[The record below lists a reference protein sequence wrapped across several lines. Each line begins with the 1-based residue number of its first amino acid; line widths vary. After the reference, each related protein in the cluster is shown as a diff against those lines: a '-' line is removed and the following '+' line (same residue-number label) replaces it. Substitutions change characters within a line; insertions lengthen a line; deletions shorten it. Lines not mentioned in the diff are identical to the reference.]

1 MNDSGKWSMND
12 WWYCSWLLCIYGCV
26 FFPLLSTAFT
36 VMRICVFSADWWYYS
51 WLSCIFVCFLTIDDI
66 ALDFYADLPKV
77 QLRQMQGHGPYLS
90 CSTFNTSKKKGKG
103 KCILIFELVATR
115 LYASIGLSCTVLVA
129 LLIRRHTQDE
139 RSESLRLLQ
148 TWSPLWCR
156 WNQPYF
162 TIFGNWPHICR
173 STLECPHTFSNNLY
187 FLSTTTLD
195 ADCSSTQLFFTI
207 NSIFSS
213 QLLFSAQ
220 CFLATPFCN
229 IKS

>member
-36 VMRICVFSADWWYYS
+36 VFSADWWYYS

-103 KCILIFELVATR
+103 KCILIFELAATR
-115 LYASIGLSCTVLVA
+115 LYASIGLSCTILVD
-129 LLIRRHTQDE
+129 LLIRRYTQDE
-139 RSESLRLLQ
+139 RSESLSPPANMK
-148 TWSPLWCR
+148 SPLV
-156 WNQPYF
+156 PLEP
-162 TIFGNWPHICR
+162 TIF
-173 STLECPHTFSNNLY
+173 Y
-187 FLSTTTLD
+187 
-195 ADCSSTQLFFTI
+195 
-207 NSIFSS
+207 
-213 QLLFSAQ
+213 
-220 CFLATPFCN
+220 N
-229 IKS
+229 IWKLTSYLPVYTWVPSYILK